1 MSPAGAVLIADGSPR
16 IESASSWPPLPV
28 GAVARRDGA
37 DLLALFTGAG
47 ELLAV
52 QRGPALGVTRA
63 RADATRA
70 RHGTAPLRGAP
81 EQLVSAPGGRW
92 FVVGTALGEL
102 ALGRD
107 VDGELQLTRLRAG
120 GPSITALAID
130 PAGRALAVG
139 TADGALRVRAVD
151 DDLSPAPVE
160 LPERP
165 APISGLA
172 FTPGGDA
179 LISVAGPDGQVER
192 HPVLVDD
199 DALVDAL
206 WRATRWCPS
215 TARRVSWIG
224 EAPESAARARARCRA
239 RATAR

>member
-1 MSPAGAVLIADGSPR
+1 MRALLRASLLPLLIQACAAPSPTV
-16 IESASSWPPLPV
+16 
-28 GAVARRDGA
+28 
-37 DLLALFTGAG
+37 T
-47 ELLAV
+47 
-52 QRGPALGVTRA
+52 PAAPQTL
-63 RADATRA
+63 DAQG
-70 RHGTAPLRGAP
+70 HRGARGLAP
-81 EQLVSAPGGRW
+81 ENTWMG
-92 FVVGTALGEL
+92 FE
-102 ALGRD
+102 
-107 VDGELQLTRLRAG
+107 
-120 GPSITALAID
+120 TALAID